1 VDVSICNVVEGLS
14 AHMLSSRTCHTHIH
28 FKLEIAKQLIAGYS
42 VRKSYAGKKRKATP
56 LTMPYPSQTYW
67 VIRKSR
73 WKDKSEHA
81 SAAQSMA
88 RETLQGALQRQFMA
102 AIAVVSTCVRVG
114 ASCSIT
120 LR

>member
-1 VDVSICNVVEGLS
+1 
-14 AHMLSSRTCHTHIH
+14 ML
-28 FKLEIAKQLIAGYS
+28 
-42 VRKSYAGKKRKATP
+42 VRREKATP

-67 VIRKSR
+67 VIRKSS
-73 WKDKSEHA
+73 WKDESEHA

-102 AIAVVSTCVRVG
+102 AIAVVSTCVGVR

-120 LR
+120 FR